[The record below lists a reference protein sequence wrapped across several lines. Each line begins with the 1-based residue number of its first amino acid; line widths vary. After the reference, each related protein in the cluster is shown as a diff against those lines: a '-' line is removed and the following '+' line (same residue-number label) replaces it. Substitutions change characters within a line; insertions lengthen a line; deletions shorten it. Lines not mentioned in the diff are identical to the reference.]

1 MLVYQRV
8 PDDRYSLK
16 LVKKMV
22 WHSPS
27 TTFRHPPDQFCA
39 QKAQT
44 HRILQTQ
51 SQGLSAVWLVTK
63 GFFGAYDPWHPCH
76 PRNPIGKC
84 QQVLVVTTS
93 LQFRW
98 SIPLAYF
105 GLKRRPSFSWERKTQ
120 QVSGDLRRNKSNI
133 SKKTKWL
140 APNQPFFSE
149 PGAPL
154 DWDHSQV
161 ISAVSSANSTWDGN
175 LWKSFDKATANLRYL
190 ATMLVFSS
198 ILYFFI

>member
-1 MLVYQRV
+1 MTGTPWSWY
-8 PDDRYSLK
+8 
-16 LVKKMV
+16 KKMV
-22 WHSPS
+22 LTLTINHLQASSWSVLRPES
-27 TTFRHPPDQFCA
+27 GPNSSNFADAKPRA
-39 QKAQT
+39 VSSVAGN
-44 HRILQTQ
+44 HRFFWSLRSLTSLS
-51 SQGLSAVWLVTK
+51 SQESNRG
-63 GFFGAYDPWHPCH
+63 
-76 PRNPIGKC
+76 
-84 QQVLVVTTS
+84 QQVLVVTTG

-120 QVSGDLRRNKSNI
+120 QVSGDVRRNKSNI